1 MTFPFEQRFQEPSRI
16 SCPPE
21 TSACG
26 ISMEPGGK
34 GSFQP
39 GQTAKARSDYRVQS
53 LHKGHGRHALHRIS
67 TTIAIPRTS
76 FCPVVDRCEMRAKR
90 LAVVR
95 SSPSAGHRCTIVS
108 GPSPNHSCNA
118 GTPRKVLEF
127 TSPGRVIQK
136 TVTLF
141 VRLSM
146 HMSWCVSLVVLGA
159 VFFSHSTPLSA
170 DSFISTKP
178 PSCAAVL
185 NA

>member
-16 SCPPE
+16 SCPL
-21 TSACG
+21 
-26 ISMEPGGK
+26 EPGGK
-34 GSFQP
+34 GSFQR

-76 FCPVVDRCEMRAKR
+76 FCPVVDRCEMGAKR

-118 GTPRKVLEF
+118 GTPRKVFEF

-159 VFFSHSTPLSA
+159 ASSATAHLCLLTHSSRRSRLHERQSQMLEAFP
-170 DSFISTKP
+170 
-178 PSCAAVL
+178 
-185 NA
+185 